1 MSRAERGRLAVLDG
15 GLFKFVGRDFK
26 FVGRD
31 FEVDFDGFLFGGV
44 LVIF

>member
-1 MSRAERGRLAVLDG
+1 LAVLDG